1 MLFYNKFTH
10 TINKLFIIFFV
21 LLPITMGANMR
32 SPGERGGSPKS
43 ASAIVSKHVDIKHED
58 IIITPN
64 KGFTNAKFE
73 ITYYVKA
80 AKAGS
85 QIPLLFY
92 ASEFREDFKVS
103 VDGNLVPLQQ
113 MPDKYDAYVLDDF
126 ENLQNKYS
134 TISERELKYFE
145 TNLTVGHHIIKVEY
159 IADVTTYLG
168 GWANYYSVG
177 YELWPAKYWKSFGTL
192 SITINNSQSG
202 LPLRTTLGPP
212 ASGNLDKVAYWKFDS
227 LPVDEFEVFFAPSI
241 PKVAQLLIFITPTGI
256 MLIVFALLAVAHFVA
271 IRYYHKIK
279 ASVKISWIV
288 IVGSI
293 IIPFATLLS
302 YIYAYDF
309 IDFII
314 GEDASRYHGYTIF
327 IMILY
332 PIVMPIYWI
341 IFKQI
346 DNKIKL
352 KIANRKF

>member
-1 MLFYNKFTH
+1 MNYKFTYSINRLFVMLFA
-10 TINKLFIIFFV
+10 LV
-21 LLPITMGANMR
+21 PLTMGANMR

-80 AKAGS
+80 AKAGF

-92 ASEFREDFKVS
+92 ASEFREDFRVS
-103 VDGNLVPLQQ
+103 VDSNLVSLQQ
-113 MPDKYDAYVLDDF
+113 MPDKYDAYVMDNF

-134 TISERELKYFE
+134 TISDTELKYFE
-145 TNLTVGHHIIKVEY
+145 ANLTVGHHIIKVEY
-159 IADVTTYLG
+159 IADVTTYLR
-168 GWANYYSVG
+168 GWVKYNSVG

-202 LPLRTTLGPP
+202 LPLQTTLGHP
-212 ASGNLDKVAYWKFDS
+212 AAGNLDKVAHWKFDS
-227 LPVDEFEVFFAPSI
+227 LHVDDFEVFFAPPI
-241 PKVAQLLIFITPTGI
+241 PKLAQPLIFITPTGI
-256 MLIVFALLAVAHFVA
+256 MLIVFTLLAVAHFVT
-271 IRYYHKIK
+271 IRHYRKNIPLLE
-279 ASVKISWIV
+279 ISWIV
-288 IVGSI
+288 IVGNI
-293 IIPFATLLS
+293 IIPLISLLS
-302 YIYAYDF
+302 YMYAYDL

-314 GEDASRYHGYTIF
+314 GEDASRYHGYTFF

-332 PIVMPIYWI
+332 PLVMPIYWI